1 MVDAFDVDHER
12 DGLTAGARVIV
23 AEDFD
28 EATVTADALF
38 GNDEAIG
45 RLVFGTEALE
55 ADAKHCSW
63 EEGGSCRTL
72 GLAKRGMWKDAGGKG
87 GVKPAGGVFRKN
99 FQSLRGDLKRLYA
112 G

>member
-1 MVDAFDVDHER
+1 MVNALDVDDER

-45 RLVFGTEALE
+45 RLVFGTETLE
-55 ADAKHCSW
+55 ADAKHCS
-63 EEGGSCRTL
+63 
-72 GLAKRGMWKDAGGKG
+72 
-87 GVKPAGGVFRKN
+87 
-99 FQSLRGDLKRLYA
+99 
-112 G
+112 

>member
-1 MVDAFDVDHER
+1 MVNTLDVDDER

-45 RLVFGTEALE
+45 RLVLGTETLE
-55 ADAKHCSW
+55 ADAKHCS
-63 EEGGSCRTL
+63 
-72 GLAKRGMWKDAGGKG
+72 
-87 GVKPAGGVFRKN
+87 
-99 FQSLRGDLKRLYA
+99 
-112 G
+112 

>member
-55 ADAKHCSW
+55 ADA
-63 EEGGSCRTL
+63 
-72 GLAKRGMWKDAGGKG
+72 
-87 GVKPAGGVFRKN
+87 
-99 FQSLRGDLKRLYA
+99 
-112 G
+112 

>member
-1 MVDAFDVDHER
+1 MTSSGWAFPPCRGDLGLRSSGSGTTGTLHERFRGIGWLGAELDPMVNAFDVDDER

-55 ADAKHCSW
+55 ADA
-63 EEGGSCRTL
+63 
-72 GLAKRGMWKDAGGKG
+72 
-87 GVKPAGGVFRKN
+87 
-99 FQSLRGDLKRLYA
+99 
-112 G
+112 

>member
-1 MVDAFDVDHER
+1 MVNAFDVDDER

-45 RLVFGTEALE
+45 RLVFGTETLE
-55 ADAKHCSW
+55 ADAKHCS
-63 EEGGSCRTL
+63 
-72 GLAKRGMWKDAGGKG
+72 
-87 GVKPAGGVFRKN
+87 
-99 FQSLRGDLKRLYA
+99 
-112 G
+112 